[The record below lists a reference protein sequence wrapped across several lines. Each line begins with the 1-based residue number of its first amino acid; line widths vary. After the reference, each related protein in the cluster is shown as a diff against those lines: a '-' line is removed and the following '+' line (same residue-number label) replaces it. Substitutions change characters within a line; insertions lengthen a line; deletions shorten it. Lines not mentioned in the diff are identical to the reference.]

1 MDYIAI
7 TKKKNDYLEHHGILG
22 MKWGIRRYQN
32 KDGTLTKLGR
42 IQRQIQLKE
51 AINIWKKSSA
61 FDDISDQVADKMNLN
76 KETMQQIRNNMRD
89 TNKKLNQLSKDA
101 DDIFKEFDYDDK
113 RTYWEAVSELAG
125 SFDYY
130 GDNSNIT
137 GDRLGWIVYFASYED
152 GQQGNINAYT
162 AYAVDKGIDDKIQ
175 KISEQ
180 YRNTEKQLREQS
192 EELINKEMQN
202 FSDITVKELVSYNDR
217 DRDTGKVKN
226 VTKTITR
233 NSQELGES
241 LVRQMMN
248 ANIDFEGSAIYQ
260 CNDFAINATKSDES
274 KKSIEIAKSII
285 NNLRPNTN
293 DQWENLSG
301 VIEELNLDNKKVSDF
316 TSSDWK
322 KLMIN

>member
-1 MDYIAI
+1 
-7 TKKKNDYLEHHGILG
+7 

-32 KDGTLTKLGR
+32 KDGSLTKLGR
-42 IQRQIQLKE
+42 IQREKQLKG

-76 KETMQQIRNNMRD
+76 KETMQQIRNNMHD

-101 DDIFKEFDYDDK
+101 DDIFKEFDHNDK
-113 RTYWEAVSELAG
+113 RTYWEAVSELAD
-125 SFDYY
+125 SFNYF
-130 GDNSNIT
+130 GDHSNIT
-137 GDRLGWIVYFASYED
+137 GDRLGWMVYLASYED
-152 GQQGNINAYT
+152 GQQGDINAYT

-180 YRNTEKQLREQS
+180 YRNTEKQLRKQS
-192 EELINKEMQN
+192 EELINKEMEN

-241 LVRQMMN
+241 LVRHMMN

-260 CNDFAINATKSDES
+260 CDDHTINATKSDKS

-322 KLMIN
+322 KINDKLDSY